1 MCFIEA
7 EKQEETGSMEI
18 QVALKSIGK
27 KKAVQAMPLKI
38 QGHPATVR
46 ELILAVT
53 EAEVLLY
60 NQRAQQSGLLQSIT
74 ITREEIK
81 DKAQAGRIS
90 FGVNYGGQKADL
102 QEAQENAVQCFADGI
117 YRIFLDHL
125 PLEALDDPICVTE
138 HSVFTFVRLTML
150 AGRMW

>member
-74 ITREEIK
+74 LTREEIE
-81 DKAQAGRIS
+81 DKAQAGRIRICRKRRKMR
-90 FGVNYGGQKADL
+90 Y
-102 QEAQENAVQCFADGI
+102 NAL
-117 YRIFLDHL
+117 RM
-125 PLEALDDPICVTE
+125 
-138 HSVFTFVRLTML
+138 VFTGFFWIICRWKRWMIRFV
-150 AGRMW
+150 